1 MKNDTQFE
9 AYKPI
14 FKIQTVCSS
23 LIGQRSKNLAKK
35 KIFSTTKLTTN
46 VLPNKQFLLK
56 KT

>member
-14 FKIQTVCSS
+14 FTIQTVCLS

-35 KIFSTTKLTTN
+35 VFFYN
-46 VLPNKQFLLK
+46 
-56 KT
+56 

>member
-35 KIFSTTKLTTN
+35 VFFYNQTNNIRSTN
-46 VLPNKQFLLK
+46 
-56 KT
+56 